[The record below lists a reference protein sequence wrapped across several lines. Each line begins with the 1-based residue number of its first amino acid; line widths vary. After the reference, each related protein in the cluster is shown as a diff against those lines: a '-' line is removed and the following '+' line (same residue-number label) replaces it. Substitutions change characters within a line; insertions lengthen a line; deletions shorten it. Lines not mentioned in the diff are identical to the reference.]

1 LRLLQKSGDEVA
13 LLATPSDEVSVGDYL
28 LIEGDGD
35 RALVVQV
42 YELTF
47 LEYPGML
54 EDLVRE
60 ELLGTLT
67 AVQQQDPL
75 QIVGVSRLIRDMRLV
90 RCKARGTIAEG
101 RFTPDIA
108 WLPSRVN
115 GRVRKA
121 SIRHL
126 WRAQGRRVPP
136 DLVIGRVGEE
146 GYGIDWDDIDGRL
159 TIVLGRKESGKS
171 HLAKLLVSKLV
182 EAGANVLIFDLN
194 GEYGGLAFYSSGD
207 PSPLADKLET
217 LSPGRNFR
225 FSLRELGLA
234 TVASVLEHSLD
245 TPPVTMRDFVR
256 LWHELSSKE
265 APTLRGLMD
274 LIMASRLNEHVR
286 EALISR
292 LQVLASTGMVSDEG
306 EGSLRWESRFSP
318 PGRALIIPLRYMTSV
333 QRRIAVEITLSK
345 TVELLARRR
354 IPPLFL
360 FAEEAQ
366 MYLRETH
373 WDDLVTR
380 MRHYGVFPIFIT
392 NQPDALSQTVYR
404 QADNLFLFHMSNERD
419 LEDITKSMGLDRET
433 VVSVAKTLSLGRCLV
448 LGRAA
453 RGLPMVV
460 SIDPLQYRCEGQTNY
475 FMPKR
480 ATTTT

>member
-1 LRLLQKSGDEVA
+1 LRILQKSGDEVV
-13 LLATPSDEVSVGDYL
+13 LLATPGDDVSVGEYL
-28 LIEGDGD
+28 LVEGERG

-42 YELTF
+42 YDLTF

-60 ELLGTLT
+60 EVVGTLT
-67 AVQQQDPL
+67 EGQQKDPL

-90 RCKARGTIAEG
+90 RCKARGTIVEG
-101 RFTPDIA
+101 RFTHDVA
-108 WLPSRVN
+108 WLPSRVD
-115 GRVRKA
+115 GRVQKA
-121 SIRHL
+121 SIRLL
-126 WRAQGRRVPP
+126 WRAQGRKFPP
-136 DLVIGRVGEE
+136 DLIIGRVGEE
-146 GYGIDWDDIDGRL
+146 RYGIDWDDIDGRL
-159 TIVLGRKESGKS
+159 SIVLGRKESGKS

-182 EAGANVLIFDLN
+182 EAGANMVIFDLN
-194 GEYGGLAFYSSGD
+194 GEYGGLALYNSGD

-225 FSLRELGLA
+225 FTLRDLGL
-234 TVASVLEHSLD
+234 TTLASILEHSLD
-245 TPPVTMRDFVR
+245 TPPVTMRDFIR
-256 LWHELSSKE
+256 LWHELSSKQP
-265 APTLRGLMD
+265 PTLRGLMD
-274 LIMASRLNEHVR
+274 LIHGSRINEHVR
-286 EALISR
+286 EALLSR
-292 LQVLASTGMVSDEG
+292 LQVLASTGMVGDEG
-306 EGSLRWESRFSP
+306 EGSFRFETRFSP
-318 PGRALIIPLRYMTSV
+318 QGKALIVPLRHMTSV
-333 QRRIAVEITLSK
+333 QRKIAVEITLSK

-354 IPPLFL
+354 IPPVFL

-366 MYLRETH
+366 LYLRETH

-404 QADNLFLFHMSNERD
+404 QADNLFLFHMANEKD
-419 LEDITKSMGLDRET
+419 LEDIAKFMGLDRET
-433 VVSVAKTLSLGRCLV
+433 VVSVAKTLYMGRCMV

-475 FMPKR
+475 FMLWKA
-480 ATTTT
+480 ATTT